1 MLALLSF
8 VLPRFG
14 NIVFPTLTTK
24 DNVLNAS
31 FHVFFVSNSFLFFTQ
46 IAKLVALVQNIRCYY
61 AASSTFS
68 IFQDHVRHCTGSTEF
83 LSTCNDPMFSNTGS
97 NV

>member
-14 NIVFPTLTTK
+14 NIVFPTATTK

-68 IFQDHVRHCTGSTEF
+68 ILQDHVRNCRINRVF
-83 LSTCNDPMFSNTGS
+83 VKMQ
-97 NV
+97 

>member
-14 NIVFPTLTTK
+14 NIVFPTLITK

-68 IFQDHVRHCTGSTEF
+68 ILQDHVRHWINRVF
-83 LSTCNDPMFSNTGS
+83 VKLQ
-97 NV
+97 